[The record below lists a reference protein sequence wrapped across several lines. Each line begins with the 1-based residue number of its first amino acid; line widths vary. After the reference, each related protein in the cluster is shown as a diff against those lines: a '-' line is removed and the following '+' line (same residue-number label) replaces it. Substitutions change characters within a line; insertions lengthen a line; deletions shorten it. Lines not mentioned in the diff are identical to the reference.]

1 MENGV
6 KYVQERN
13 YTKAYAEFLKAAN
26 SDYPDAMYNVA
37 ICHLTGLGAK
47 VDTVTAVQWL
57 QKAAECG
64 NEPAPIKLKSLK
76 KQHK

>member
-1 MENGV
+1 
-6 KYVQERN
+6 
-13 YTKAYAEFLKAAN
+13 
-26 SDYPDAMYNVA
+26 MYNVA

-57 QKAAECG
+57 QKASEFG